1 MNEGLSNVRLPGESS
16 YLECD
21 ESARRA
27 NAAHKEASA
36 RILAVVIRGIARL
49 TYVGK
54 PGIAGRMNTENR
66 L

>member
-1 MNEGLSNVRLPGESS
+1 MNEGLSNAKLPGESP

-21 ESARRA
+21 QSARRA

-36 RILAVVIRGIARL
+36 RTLVVEIRGIARL

-54 PGIAGRMNTENR
+54 PGISGRVNTENR